1 VAGLIAAPGDRL
13 AALVGIEQG
22 MVDQGGEVG
31 TVPFQNGFGWLTPN
45 SPWFAWGAGALVGQ
59 R

>member
-13 AALVGIEQG
+13 VALVGIEQG

-31 TVPFQNGFGWLTPN
+31 TVPFQGCFD
-45 SPWFAWGAGALVGQ
+45 
-59 R
+59 

>member
-1 VAGLIAAPGDRL
+1 
-13 AALVGIEQG
+13 VGIEQG

-45 SPWFAWGAGALVGQ
+45 SPWFAWAAGALVGQ